1 MPDYNKVLLMGRLT
15 RDIELKYTPANM
27 AVAKVGLAVNHRYK
41 SKEGENKEEV
51 TFVECDAWGRT
62 AEVMSQYLSKGKPVF
77 VEGRLKLDQW
87 QDKDGGNRSMLKVV
101 IENFQ
106 FIDSKGGDGSGP
118 PSGGASGAPRS
129 ASAGKPQG
137 AYSGSPAHSGAGAG
151 AGSGAP
157 THEPLGEDDIPF

>member
-15 RDIELKYTPANM
+15 RDIELKYTPSNM

-51 TFVECDAWGRT
+51 TFIECDAWGRT
-62 AEVMSQYLSKGKPVF
+62 AEVMSQYLSKGRPVF

-106 FIDSKGGDGSGP
+106 FIDSKGGDGSTGGNSNSAGAPRASGP
-118 PSGGASGAPRS
+118 PPKQHAYSGASGA
-129 ASAGKPQG
+129 A
-137 AYSGSPAHSGAGAG
+137 PA
-151 AGSGAP
+151 AP
-157 THEPLGEDDIPF
+157 SHEPLGEDEIPF